1 MKIESILC
9 PTDFSEPSRHA
20 MEHAVAI
27 AQWSG
32 ARIVPLHVQM
42 PAFATVPA
50 MDGPEPRPAPGTQLI
65 YAEAPAPAIADFAAS
80 SRADLIV
87 IGTHGASGF
96 RHLILGSVT
105 ESVLRQVECPVL
117 TVPPRAQTTARLP
130 FAHVLV
136 AVDFSASSLKALQL
150 ACRLAEEGGAKLD
163 ILHVV
168 DEPDEHALF
177 VARPY
182 DIHHHPEIY
191 EHRVAEHLE
200 RVLPPNTCEHS
211 KLRYQIARGVA
222 EAEILRVAD
231 ASRADVIVM
240 GVGRGHSPMFG
251 STVNHVVRNARCPVL
266 TVR

>member
-1 MKIESILC
+1 MKIQSILC

-20 MEHAVAI
+20 MEHAVAL

-32 ARIVPLHVQM
+32 ARIVPLHVQT

-50 MDGPEPRPAPGTQLI
+50 LDDPAPHLAPGTQLI
-65 YAEAPAPAIADFAAS
+65 AGESPADAIAEFATS

-105 ESVLRQVECPVL
+105 ESVLRKVDCPVL
-117 TVPPRAQTTARLP
+117 TVPPRAQSTAKLP
-130 FAHVLV
+130 FGHLLC

-150 ACRLAEEGGAKLD
+150 ACRWAEEGDARLD

-182 DIHHHPEIY
+182 DIHHHPEVY
-191 EHRVAEHLE
+191 ERRVAEHLK

-211 KLRYQIARGVA
+211 QLHYRITRGNA
-222 EAEILRVAD
+222 EDEILRVA
-231 ASRADVIVM
+231 AEGGADVIVM
-240 GVGRGHSPMFG
+240 GIGRGNSPIFG
-251 STVNHVVRNARCPVL
+251 STVNHVVRNARCSVL

>member
-1 MKIESILC
+1 
-9 PTDFSEPSRHA
+9 

-32 ARIVPLHVQM
+32 ARVVPLHVQA
-42 PAFATVPA
+42 PAYATVPA
-50 MDGPEPRPAPGTQLI
+50 MAGGFPDAPPAGTTVV
-65 YAEAPAPAIADFAAS
+65 YGETPAEAIAAFAGT

-105 ESVLRQVECPVL
+105 ETLLREVDCPVL
-117 TVPPRAQTTARLP
+117 TVPPRALSTARLP
-130 FAHVLV
+130 FRHLLS

-150 ACRLAEEGGAKLD
+150 ACSLAEDGAAKLD

-182 DIHHHPEIY
+182 DVHHHPETY
-191 EHRVAEHLE
+191 ERRVADHLD
-200 RVLPPNTCEHS
+200 RLLPPTSCKHTS
-211 KLRYQIARGVA
+211 MKYRIARGNA
-222 EAEILRVAD
+222 EDEILRVA
-231 ASRADVIVM
+231 SESGADVIVM
-240 GVGRGHSPMFG
+240 GVGRGKPPMFG
-251 STVNHVVRNARCPVL
+251 STVNHVVRNASCPVL
-266 TVR
+266 TVRA